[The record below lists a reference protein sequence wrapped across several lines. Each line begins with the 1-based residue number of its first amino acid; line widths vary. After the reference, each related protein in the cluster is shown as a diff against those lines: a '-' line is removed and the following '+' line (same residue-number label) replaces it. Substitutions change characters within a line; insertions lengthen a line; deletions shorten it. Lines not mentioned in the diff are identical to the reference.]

1 MSWLVMLELLT
12 RNSQFEVECLLSS
25 SYIASVQ
32 TTNHLHNPLL
42 SPDGFLPL
50 CCPTPSFQA
59 IFLPGFSNSAH
70 PKYPLSAYFMF
81 LWSGGTWHLGR
92 PFPNQPQNARRLKR
106 RRRLLVFLTKSLSLK
121 KNILWPSQ
129 SHSVWRKPILWPS
142 QSHSVCLFAFLT

>member
-1 MSWLVMLELLT
+1 MLELLT

-25 SYIASVQ
+25 SYVASVQ

-70 PKYPLSAYFMF
+70 PKYLLCAYFTF
-81 LWSGGTWHLGR
+81 LLIKSYWSEKTWHLGR
-92 PFPNQPQNARRLKR
+92 TFPNQPQNARRLKR

-121 KNILWPSQ
+121 KNIL
-129 SHSVWRKPILWPS
+129 
-142 QSHSVCLFAFLT
+142 